1 MNIDSTGDF
10 ISKATRYAKERWRLD
25 DAEVVRE
32 WCECRT
38 DFDTPEALVD
48 ALATKYGLID
58 PQDQAEAARTARQ
71 LLDEYSDALGPMRE
85 KVLARLAS

>member
-1 MNIDSTGDF
+1 MNIDSTEDF
-10 ISKATRYAKERWRLD
+10 VSKATRYAWERWCLD

-38 DFDTPEALVD
+38 DVDTPEALVD

-58 PQDQAEAARTARQ
+58 PQDQAGAARAARQ
-71 LLDEYSDALGPMRE
+71 LLGEYRNALGPMRE